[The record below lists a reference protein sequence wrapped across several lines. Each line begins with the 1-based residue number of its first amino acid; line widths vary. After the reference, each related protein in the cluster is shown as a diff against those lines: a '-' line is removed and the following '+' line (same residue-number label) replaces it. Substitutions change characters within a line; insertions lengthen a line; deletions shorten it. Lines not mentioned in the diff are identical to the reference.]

1 MNNTKKITLNFFIT
15 AVLLVCM
22 CVFTASAENEGP
34 YVYEIGNGEVTITR
48 CDPSLEGDVI
58 IPQTLGGIPVTRI
71 GDGAFQSCEG
81 ITSVF
86 IDDNIISIG
95 KSAFAFCGA
104 LSEVVLPSTI
114 EELPDE
120 AFYMCFNL
128 TNASLSKTNIKR
140 IGARAF
146 AYCEF
151 LSIINLPD
159 TLETVGAEA
168 FHWCN
173 GIEKVVL
180 GKSVREIAESAFSK
194 CYSIREVY
202 CTGSQQDFEAISIAD
217 GNSKLT
223 DAFYYFEHA
232 HDYVKGAQI
241 SKGNCITR
249 GRTEYACSRC
259 SDSYYDIYYGSHNY
273 KNVITK
279 ATFKADGKTEN
290 KCSICSNVKK
300 TTVIPKV
307 TAKFSK
313 TAYAYTGKVISP
325 AVTVKDSAGTALVK
339 DKNFTVKYSSG
350 RKDMGEYYAT
360 IKLSGDK
367 YSGSTKIYFNIIP
380 GKATVTAEENAD
392 SIKLTWTKVN
402 GAKGYR
408 VYSYNPDTK
417 KYTTVK
423 TLSGTSYTV
432 TGLTAGTDYIYT
444 VRAYAKVGDTTIW
457 GNHSTVTTATLPA
470 TVKISSITQ
479 TDAGN
484 VTLKWTSVPADGY
497 EIYMATGKNG
507 QYKKVKTITKNTT
520 VTYTKGSLV
529 KGTTYSFIIKA
540 YKTVGDTKLYGEFSK
555 VKSVSIK

>member
-1 MNNTKKITLNFFIT
+1 MKNTKKITLSFFIT

-22 CVFTASAENEGP
+22 CAFTASAENEGP

-71 GDGAFQSCEG
+71 GDGAFQSCES

-104 LSEVVLPSTI
+104 LTEVVLPATI
-114 EELPDE
+114 EEIPDE

-128 TNASLSKTNIKR
+128 SSAGLSKTNIKS
-140 IGARAF
+140 IGRRAF

-151 LSIINLPD
+151 LTIVNLPD
-159 TLETVGAEA
+159 TLEFVGEEA

-173 GIEKVVL
+173 GLEKVVV
-180 GKSVREIAESAFSK
+180 GKNIREIGLSAFSK

-202 CTGSQQDFEAISIAD
+202 CTGSQQDFEVINIAE

-223 DAFYYFEHA
+223 EAFYYYEHE
-232 HDYVKGAQI
+232 HDYKKGAQI
-241 SKGNCITR
+241 NKGDCITR
-249 GRTEYACSRC
+249 GRTSYSCSRC
-259 SDSYYDIYYGSHNY
+259 SDSYYDIYYGAHSY

-290 KCSICSNVKK
+290 KCSICSNVRK
-300 TTVIPKV
+300 TTVIPKM
-307 TAKFSK
+307 TAKFVKS
-313 TAYAYTGKVISP
+313 AYAYSGKVITP
-325 AVTVKDSAGTALVK
+325 TVTVKDSSGAALVK

-350 RKDMGEYYAT
+350 RKELGEYYAT
-360 IKLSGDK
+360 VKLSGDK

-380 GKATVTAEENAD
+380 GKAAVTVEENTD

-408 VYSYNPDTK
+408 IYSYDPETK
-417 KYTTVK
+417 KYTSLKTV
-423 TLSGTSYTV
+423 SGTSYTV
-432 TGLTAGTDYIYT
+432 TGLTAGTDYVFT
-444 VRAYAKVGDTTIW
+444 VRAYGKVNGTTIW
-457 GNHSTVTTATLPA
+457 GNHSSVTTATLPA
-470 TVKISSITQ
+470 TMKLSSATQ
-479 TDAGN
+479 TDAGK
-484 VTLKWTSVPADGY
+484 VTIKWTSVTADGY

-507 QYKKVKTITKNTT
+507 KYKKIKTIAKNTT

-540 YKTVGDTKLYGEFSK
+540 YKTVGDTKLYGDFSK